1 MLAFLNRL
9 LAYLADGKLILK
21 LKISNPLLFCSI
33 CLLLI
38 ACSSKPSTPEDEIR
52 LYLKKGVEAAENRDH
67 GDLIDLID
75 DGYLDQKGVDKSQL
89 STLLRAYFFRHK
101 NIYLFTKIREIS
113 FPADDEAEV
122 ILNVAMAGSV
132 ISDASAL
139 ASLRARMYRF
149 ELQLVKADE
158 WLLRSATW
166 QIANMADMQ

>member
-1 MLAFLNRL
+1 MNLN
-9 LAYLADGKLILK
+9 
-21 LKISNPLLFCSI
+21 ISKTLFVYSI
-33 CLLLI
+33 CLLLL
-38 ACSSKPSTPEDEIR
+38 ACSNKPSTPEDEIR

-67 GDLIDLID
+67 GDLSDLID
-75 DGYLDQKGVDKSQL
+75 DAYLDHKGIDKSHI

-113 FPADDEAEV
+113 FPTDNEAEV

-132 ISDASAL
+132 ISDASTL

-149 ELQLVKADE
+149 ELHLVKQDE